1 MNSLAS
7 KPGIT
12 QKMKSINKLG
22 LGTVQWGLSYGLAN
36 QHGITAPETVTAI
49 LAEAQRHGITVLD
62 TASLYGEAEAV
73 LGANPLQMFHV
84 ISKTPKYATSVITDD
99 QALQLTQVLHQS
111 LHRLSCKKIYGLL
124 IHHAVD
130 LLVPGG
136 EKLVAAMTE
145 LKEKE
150 AVENIG
156 VSVYDGEQVDA
167 VLKIFKPDI
176 VQLPVSVLD
185 QRMLLNGQLERLKK
199 EGTEIHIRSVF
210 LQGLLLMPLSQ
221 VPVYFDPIR
230 PLLARWHAAAQAQ
243 GMTQTQAALT
253 FVRDIPYV
261 DTVLVGVENLAQF
274 QSCVEEFSIDAS
286 FDASNL
292 ACNDPMFVNPALW
305 KI

>member
-1 MNSLAS
+1 
-7 KPGIT
+7 
-12 QKMKSINKLG
+12 MKSFNKLG
-22 LGTVQWGLSYGLAN
+22 LGTVQWGLPYGLAN
-36 QHGITAPETVTAI
+36 QHGITAPETVAAI
-49 LAEAQRHGITVLD
+49 LVEARRHGIKVLD
-62 TASLYGEAEAV
+62 TASLYGEAESV

-84 ISKTPKYATSVITDD
+84 ISKTPKFATPVITGA
-99 QALQLTQVLHQS
+99 QALQLTRVFYQS
-111 LHRLSCKKIYGLL
+111 LQRLSCKKIYGLL
-124 IHHAVD
+124 VHHAED

-145 LKEKE
+145 LKDKGV
-150 AVENIG
+150 VENIG

-185 QRMLLNGQLERLKK
+185 QRMLLNGQLERLKNA
-199 EGTEIHIRSVF
+199 GVEIHVRSVF

-221 VPVYFDPIR
+221 VPAYFDPVR

-243 GMTQTQAALT
+243 GMTLVQAALS

-261 DTVLVGVENLAQF
+261 DTVLVGVESLAQF
-274 QSCVEEFSIDAS
+274 QSCLEDFSIDAS

>member
-1 MNSLAS
+1 
-7 KPGIT
+7 
-12 QKMKSINKLG
+12 MKSINKLG
-22 LGTVQWGLSYGLAN
+22 LGTVQWGLPYGLAN
-36 QHGITAPETVTAI
+36 QHGITAPETVRAI
-49 LAEAQRHGITVLD
+49 LAEARRHGIKVLD
-62 TASLYGEAEAV
+62 TASLYGEAETV

-84 ISKTPKYATSVITDD
+84 ISKTPKFATPVITGE
-99 QALQLTQVLHQS
+99 QALQLTRAFHQS
-111 LHRLSCKKIYGLL
+111 LQRLSCKKIYGLL
-124 IHHAVD
+124 VHHADD

-145 LKEKE
+145 LKEKG

-156 VSVYDGEQVDA
+156 VSVYDGAHVDA

-185 QRMLLNGQLERLKK
+185 QRMLLNGQLERLKNAGVK
-199 EGTEIHIRSVF
+199 IHVRSVF

-221 VPVYFDPIR
+221 VPAYFDPVR
-230 PLLARWHAAAQAQ
+230 TLLMRWHAAAQAQ
-243 GMTQTQAALT
+243 GMTLVQAALS
-253 FVRDIPYV
+253 FVRDIHWV
-261 DTVLVGVENLAQF
+261 DTVLVGVESLAQF
-274 QSCVEEFSIDAS
+274 QSCLEDFSIDAS